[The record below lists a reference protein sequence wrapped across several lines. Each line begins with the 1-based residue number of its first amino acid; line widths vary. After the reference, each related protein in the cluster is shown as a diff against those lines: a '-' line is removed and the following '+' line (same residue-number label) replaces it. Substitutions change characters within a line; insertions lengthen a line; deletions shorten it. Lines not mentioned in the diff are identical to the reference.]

1 MQPRQSAWERGTHR
15 DNAPNPICLLTRCA
29 CAYRLPAARTRGIIS
44 VMQIYLVGG
53 AVRDTLLKR
62 HVVDRD
68 YVVVGATPQDMLARG
83 YKPVG
88 KDFPVFLHPDTA
100 EEYALARTERKS
112 GRGYHG
118 FVFQAD
124 ASITLEQDLARRD
137 LTINAIAQD
146 DTGELTD
153 PHNGVA
159 DIQARIL
166 RHVSPSFVE
175 DPVRVL
181 RVARFAAR
189 FAPLGFTVA
198 ADTMRL
204 MKQMVADGEIDHLVP
219 ERVWAETRKALGE
232 AQPSAFLRVLR
243 DCGALAVLFP
253 EVDALYGVPQR
264 AEFHPEIDTGI
275 HVEMVLDAAARL
287 APGNDLVGFCA
298 LTHDLGK
305 ALTPPDALPRHIGH
319 EHRGVAPLRVLA
331 ARLKVPTEHAAL
343 AELVCR
349 EHLNTHRAFELKPAT
364 VLKLLNATDA
374 LRRPARL
381 DLFLAACE
389 ADKRGRLGHE
399 DDAYPQADYLRQAR
413 AAAAAV
419 ASAPFVAQ
427 GLSGPAIGRAMDAA
441 RVTAIGALK
450 ARFNAT

>member
-1 MQPRQSAWERGTHR
+1 MQT
-15 DNAPNPICLLTRCA
+15 
-29 CAYRLPAARTRGIIS
+29 
-44 VMQIYLVGG
+44 YLVGG
-53 AVRDTLLKR
+53 AVRDKLLNR
-62 HVVDRD
+62 PVVDHD
-68 YVVVGATPQDMLARG
+68 HVVVGAMPEELLALG

-88 KDFPVFLHPDTA
+88 KDFPVFLHPKTG
-100 EEYALARTERKS
+100 EEYALARTERKT

-124 ASITLEQDLARRD
+124 ATVTLEQDLARRD

-146 DTGELTD
+146 EHGALTD
-153 PHNGVA
+153 PYHGVR
-159 DIQARIL
+159 DIEARVL
-166 RHVSPSFVE
+166 RHVSPAFVE

-198 ADTMRL
+198 AETMAL
-204 MKQMVADGEIDHLVP
+204 MQQMVRDGEVDHLVP

-232 AQPSAFLRVLR
+232 PQPSAFLRVLR
-243 DCGALAVLFP
+243 ECGALAVLFP
-253 EVDALYGVPQR
+253 EIDALYGVPQR
-264 AEFHPEIDTGI
+264 AEFHPEIDTGV
-275 HVEMVLDAAARL
+275 HLEMVLDAAARI
-287 APGNDLVGFCA
+287 APGDDLVGFCA

-305 ALTPPDALPRHIGH
+305 ALTPADEWPRHIDH

-331 ARLKVPTEHAAL
+331 ARLKVPTEHTTL

-364 VLKLLNATDA
+364 VLKLLSSLDA

-381 DLFLAACE
+381 DSFLAACE

-399 DDAYPQADYLRQAR
+399 HDGYPQAAYLREAR

-419 ASAPFVAQ
+419 DAAAFVAQ
-427 GLSGPAIGRAMDAA
+427 GLAGPAIGAAMEAA
-441 RVTAIGALK
+441 RTHAIAVLK
-450 ARFNAT
+450 TNHSPS